1 MALADVL
8 KAIEALDASA
18 VVSVD
23 IAHVSGMESALL
35 SGLRKHTR
43 ASVTQSQGQGVDLRV
58 AHVHLKI
65 RPDDDAWMAVVVK
78 DRVGNSATYAFPGPN
93 GTGRFVLTPSG
104 WAQP

>member
-18 VVSVD
+18 VVSVE
-23 IAHVSGMESALL
+23 IAHVSGMEWAVIAAM
-35 SGLRKHTR
+35 GKHTK
-43 ASVTQSQGQGVDLRV
+43 APITQSQGEGVDLRR

-65 RPDDDAWMAVVVK
+65 RPDDDAWLVVVVK
-78 DRVGNSATYAFPGPN
+78 DRVGNSNSTSHPGT
-93 GTGRFVLTPSG
+93 TGRFVLTPSG